1 MAQAGVAYVT
11 IKPDWDGFSREV
23 KRQAPSLD
31 RQFTAMGGKLAGN
44 LSRGLTGAGKSA
56 GMQFARGA
64 TLGVKV
70 GAAGVAGGLAYAI
83 KKAADFEQQLSAL
96 GSVSGASAKQMDALK
111 KSAISAGAATKFSA
125 LDAAKAQTELAKG
138 GLSTTQILKGGL
150 NSALALAAAGELDL
164 ADAAKT
170 TVNAMKLFKI
180 QGKDSIKVAD
190 AFATAANSTTAD
202 VSDFALALNQAGS
215 AAKTVGLSFPETIT
229 ALEALAEVG
238 IKGSDAGTSLKT
250 ALVQLASP
258 TSLKAVDAAKELG
271 INVFDAHGNIKS
283 LVDVSKELQT
293 GLGGLTKEQRIAAA
307 TTLVGQDGFRAL
319 LALYDAGPTKI
330 KKLEAELQK
339 QGTAAEVAKKKQDN
353 LKGSLE
359 QLGGSA
365 ETFGISVGTLMIPA
379 IRRGADALT
388 GFTNDLNKIVSND
401 KLDIGEKISKSFELI
416 KLKAAPLVAKLKK
429 AIVDADIPGAIGDI
443 LSRGS
448 DRIGKG
454 FHGGSEF
461 TDQLLAQVKAA
472 HLPEKI
478 GDLISRVTPIILKA
492 LAGAGLLAANA
503 FAKAFVS
510 ADGWGKLALGA
521 FLLSKMGGVGT
532 LRKLGATAGLN
543 FSTGFV
549 AASAA
554 GGVPIAG
561 GAGTG
566 GKRTGPS
573 SKSGLTPLLPV
584 VGPGFTSG
592 NPVNQNPKPGLTP
605 PTRTQRATTA
615 ARGAKGA
622 FSSAL
627 GKLPIVAAV
636 TVPFIELEA
645 EKRADAAEKAAKAAA
660 RAKDA
665 LLEAIPDPQKWKEF
679 SDAIQVAKG
688 TFSGTPEDFDAGT
701 AALGRLGLSLDS
713 TKGDVEKIADVFDNL
728 KGRFSVAQKLF
739 AKGITL
745 DPQTTREDARVVSD
759 AIEKMSSGS
768 SASVK
773 DLRTNVRLSTRA
785 IKKSLG
791 DDTAAGKEALAAN
804 FRAAVQNIKTS
815 MDEGKIKTAEGTAEI
830 ERLMVAALS
839 QFGFSKKQAL
849 NIAKTGDADA
859 NKGREG
865 GASSV
870 ISSGKQRGGA
880 LAAGGHMTVPGTG
893 SGDKVHL
900 EAMVEPGEKV
910 FVLNRNASK
919 KLGQLQTLNAA
930 VPRFQNGGLLQRFAG
945 GGSVTGDTDFVPALM
960 NALKKLSAAAGQSIF
975 VQSGRRTVA
984 EQLAQGPSTPGHPVA
999 GPNGPHVQGIAA
1011 DITPGFPAFGALAS
1025 RFGLGFTVMPQE
1037 PWHIQLLNAAKAA
1050 GAAAVADFKTPELA
1064 RLLVDGPGSP
1074 LKSIVQGGLDTVRGA
1089 AQEVVARAAATA
1101 GGANGSEANF
1111 TPSGGSASGNG
1122 ADLMRQISKQRGWNF
1137 NDWWAL
1143 DAKETTHGASL
1154 ANPTSTARLR
1164 GQFLDFNYGKYGPGS
1179 DPAQNPSMAQ
1189 QIESMAEYIAERY
1202 GNPSKALAFHNVHNF
1217 YQRGGIVGALARMIK
1232 GGPAKG
1238 RLPGGI
1244 DLGAAL
1250 GKIKTGKT
1258 TKLKDAATQKLLD
1271 SIGGIGFT
1279 AQAAELTR
1287 LSGNSDLYGEYADRA
1302 SRLTDSNKIQEAL
1315 EAESTRLGG
1324 VFPADAQQ
1332 ALVDKML
1339 GRVGGGTQLDWLTK
1353 QLGSLFDWR
1362 NVITD
1367 TDPIVTKRRDETATL
1382 LKDAQDRL
1390 VAVAA
1395 QIKKAEAEIRKVEA
1409 ERDRKAK
1416 HEETLKGKISDELDK
1431 PAKKRDRA
1439 KLKDWRED
1447 LIGTHAEHVALNQQL
1462 SNMRGENKS
1471 RTRIQDDLTD
1481 SVIPALTDKRDSL
1494 EDSHGDLLGNLID
1507 VQGLGGPTTRLA
1519 ALPPLGVLGGKIFDV
1534 DSLRQDLTDNP
1545 PRVEATVPA
1554 QTENDKARADLLQ
1567 GLLDE
1572 SHQRT
1577 AVSEAT
1583 FDVFKT
1589 FPYGGAFK
1597 DGGIIP
1603 GPVGSPVMILGH
1615 GGEEVVPVG
1624 DQRSGGGIPDVHLH
1638 FAPGTE
1644 WLRQFVKVEV
1654 DSSTRSMARTGA
1666 RGLPGVGGGNIR

>member
-1 MAQAGVAYVT
+1 MAQAGVAYVE
-11 IKPDWDGFSREV
+11 IKPDWDGFNREV

-31 RQFTAMGGKLAGN
+31 RQFTQMGGKLASN
-44 LSRGLTGAGKSA
+44 LSRGLTGAGKAA
-56 GMQFARGA
+56 GLQFARGA

-70 GAAGVAGGLAYAI
+70 GAAGVAGGLAYAV
-83 KKAADFEQQLSAL
+83 KKAADFEQQISAL
-96 GSVSGASAKQMDALK
+96 GSVSGASAKQMDALR
-111 KSAISAGAATKFSA
+111 KSAITAGAATKFSA

-138 GLSTTQILKGGL
+138 GLTTSQILSGGL
-150 NSALALAAAGELDL
+150 SSALALAAAGELDL
-164 ADAAKT
+164 ADAATT
-170 TVNAMKLFKI
+170 TVNSMKLFRI

-190 AFATAANSTTAD
+190 ALATAANSTTAD

-271 INVFDAHGNIKS
+271 IQVFDAHGNIKS
-283 LVDVSKELQT
+283 LVDVSKELQH

-319 LALYDAGPTKI
+319 LALYDAGPKKI
-330 KKLEAELQK
+330 AKLEAELNK

-365 ETFGISVGTLMIPA
+365 ETFGISVGTLLIPA
-379 IRRGADALT
+379 IRRGADELT
-388 GFTNDLNKIVSND
+388 SFTNDLNKIASND

-416 KLKAAPLVAKLKK
+416 KLKAEPLVAKLKA
-429 AIVDADIPGAIGDI
+429 AIIEADIPGAIGDI

-454 FHGGSEF
+454 VHVGSDF
-461 TDQLLAQVKAA
+461 TDKLLAQVQAA
-472 HLPEKI
+472 NLPEKI
-478 GDLISRVTPIILKA
+478 GDLISRVTPIIVKA
-492 LAGAGLLAANA
+492 FLGAGLLAANS
-503 FAKAFVS
+503 FIKAFMS

-532 LRKLGATAGLN
+532 LRKLGATAGMN

-554 GGVPIAG
+554 GGVPIVGAT
-561 GAGTG
+561 GAGTK
-566 GKRTGPS
+566 GKGPS
-573 SKSGLTPLLPV
+573 AKSGLTSLSPV

-592 NPVNQNPKPGLTP
+592 NPVNQNSKPGLTK
-605 PTRTQRATTA
+605 PTVTQRVTA
-615 ARGAKGA
+615 ATRGTGGA
-622 FSSAL
+622 LTSAL
-627 GKLPIVAAV
+627 NKVPFVAAV

-645 EKRADAAEKAAKAAA
+645 EKRADATEKAAKSAA

-665 LLEAIPDPQKWKEF
+665 LLAAIPDPQKWKQF

-701 AALGRLGLSLDS
+701 AALGRLGLSIDS
-713 TKGDVEKIADVFDNL
+713 TGKDVDKVAGVFDNL

-739 AKGITL
+739 AKGISL

-759 AIEKMSSGS
+759 TIEKMSSGS
-768 SASVK
+768 SASIK
-773 DLRTNVRLSTRA
+773 DLRTNVRLGTRA

-815 MDEGKIKTAEGTAEI
+815 MNEGKISTKEGTAEI

-870 ISSGKQRGGA
+870 IKKARGGPITGGLPTGDSVPA
-880 LAAGGHMTVPGTG
+880 L
-893 SGDKVHL
+893 L
-900 EAMVEPGEKV
+900 ERDEY
-910 FVLNRNASK
+910 VLNRNAVK
-919 KLGQLQTLNAA
+919 KIGRRALDA
-930 VPRFQNGGLLQRFAG
+930 VNFGSASRFQTGGIVQRFAG

-960 NALKKLSAAAGQSIF
+960 NALKKLSAAAGQGIF

-1011 DITPGFPAFGALAS
+1011 DITPGFPAFGALAGK
-1025 RFGLGFTVMPQE
+1025 FGLGFTVMPQE

-1050 GAAAVADFKTPELA
+1050 GAAGAADFNTPELK
-1064 RLLVDGPGSP
+1064 RLLVDGPDSP

-1089 AQEVVARAAATA
+1089 AQEVVARAAAA
-1101 GGANGSEANF
+1101 ASGANGSEANF
-1111 TPSGGSASGNG
+1111 TPNASAGGQYDKAALKALWIKAGGPASDANTMAAVALAESGGDPNIVNSIGAGGLWQIHPPEKNYLDPMTNAHIAVRKYNENG
-1122 ADLMRQISKQRGWNF
+1122 FLPWEAYTNGSYTKYLQQGG
-1137 NDWWAL
+1137 L
-1143 DAKETTHGASL
+1143 VGTL
-1154 ANPTSTARLR
+1154 ARL
-1164 GQFLDFNYGKYGPGS
+1164 
-1179 DPAQNPSMAQ
+1179 A
-1189 QIESMAEYIAERY
+1189 
-1202 GNPSKALAFHNVHNF
+1202 
-1217 YQRGGIVGALARMIK
+1217 K
-1232 GGPAKG
+1232 GGPPKG
-1238 RLPGGI
+1238 IRPPLPAGI
-1244 DLGAAL
+1244 DLGKAL
-1250 GKIKTGKT
+1250 RKITTGRT
-1258 TKLKDAATQKLLD
+1258 AKLKDAATAKLLN
-1271 SIGGIGFT
+1271 SINGIGFT
-1279 AQAAELTR
+1279 EQAATLTR
-1287 LSGNSDLYGEYADRA
+1287 LSGNADLYGEYADRA
-1302 SRLTDSNKIQEAL
+1302 SRLTDGNKIQTAL
-1315 EAESTRLGG
+1315 EDELTRRQGLSPLPTPL
-1324 VFPADAQQ
+1324 FPADAQQ
-1332 ALVDKML
+1332 AIVDQLL

-1367 TDPIVTKRRDETATL
+1367 TDPLVTHLRDDTAAL
-1382 LKDAQDRL
+1382 LKDAQARL
-1390 VAVAA
+1390 AAVAA
-1395 QIKKAEAEIRKVEA
+1395 QIKKAEAEIRKAEA

-1416 HEETLKGKISDELDK
+1416 HEETLKGKIRDEMDK
-1431 PAKKRDRA
+1431 SPKKRDQA
-1439 KLKDWRED
+1439 KLKGWRED
-1447 LIGTHAEHVALNQQL
+1447 LVETHTEHVALNQQL
-1462 SNMRGENKS
+1462 TNMRGENKS
-1471 RTRIQDDLTD
+1471 RARIQDDLTD
-1481 SVIPALTDKRDSL
+1481 SIIPALTDKHESL
-1494 EDSHGDLLGNLID
+1494 ETSHGDLLGNLID
-1507 VQGLGGPTTRLA
+1507 VQGLGGPTTRLPV
-1519 ALPPLGVLGGKIFDV
+1519 LPPIGVLGGKLFDV
-1534 DSLRQDLTDNP
+1534 QSLIKDLTDNP

-1554 QTENDKARADLLQ
+1554 QSENDKLRADNLESLLR
-1567 GLLDE
+1567 E
-1572 SHQRT
+1572 SNQRT

-1583 FDVFKT
+1583 FDVFKS

-1603 GPVGSPVMILGH
+1603 GPVGAPVMILGH
-1615 GGEEVVPVG
+1615 GGEEVIPVG
-1624 DQRSGGGIPDVHLH
+1624 DTNGAGARVRVVMEDHRTRVFVNDVEQ
-1638 FAPGTE
+1638 AVETVTR
-1644 WLRQFVKVEV
+1644 RQ
-1654 DSSTRSMARTGA
+1654 ARTGA
-1666 RGLPGVGGGNIR
+1666 RGLPGIGGGNIR